1 MDFELSHETEAVAEL
16 ATRILTERST
26 SDRLAELE
34 SGDDWVDR
42 RTLKELADA
51 GILGI
56 ALPEDVGGGGL
67 GWLELHHVLE
77 QVGATVAHVPLWET
91 VVLGALPVARHGT
104 GEQRRRLLPGV
115 VAGERLLT
123 GALVEPGPVDPRAP
137 ETRAPREGDGW
148 RLHGTKTQVPLAREA
163 DRILVSATTD
173 DGHTGLFLVS
183 PEQDGVELEDQRTVS
198 GQPHACLT
206 LTGAP
211 VRGDDVVGEVGAGS
225 PLADVLL
232 HAEAGLASI
241 QSGVCATALKM
252 SAEYTSEREQ
262 FGRPIASF
270 QAVAQRV
277 ADGYIDA
284 EAVRLTSLHAAWR
297 LAEGLDAV
305 SAVAHREV
313 VGRRRR
319 APGAARRPAR
329 PRRGGP
335 RRRVPA
341 ASLLQAGQADR
352 VHARSRHRA
361 PAAHRP

>member
-26 SDRLAELE
+26 SARLAELE

-137 ETRAPREGDGW
+137 ETRASREGDGW

-183 PEQDGVELEDQRTVS
+183 PEQDGVELEYQRYRVGSAPCVPHPDGRT
-198 GQPHACLT
+198 GQ
-206 LTGAP
+206 
-211 VRGDDVVGEVGAGS
+211 
-225 PLADVLL
+225 
-232 HAEAGLASI
+232 
-241 QSGVCATALKM
+241 
-252 SAEYTSEREQ
+252 
-262 FGRPIASF
+262 
-270 QAVAQRV
+270 
-277 ADGYIDA
+277 
-284 EAVRLTSLHAAWR
+284 
-297 LAEGLDAV
+297 
-305 SAVAHREV
+305 
-313 VGRRRR
+313 GRRRR
-319 APGAARRPAR
+319 
-329 PRRGGP
+329 RRG
-335 RRRVPA
+335 RRRLAVGRRA
-341 ASLLQAGQADR
+341 APCRGGTGLDTVGRLRHGAQDVRR
-352 VHARSRHRA
+352 VHLGA
-361 PAAHRP
+361 